1 MTRLNSEINKILA
14 SDDIKKRFADLG
26 AEIRPMSVPQFTA
39 FVQAESAK
47 YIGVIKD
54 TGVTPE

>member
-1 MTRLNSEINKILA
+1 
-14 SDDIKKRFADLG
+14 
-26 AEIRPMSVPQFTA
+26 MSVAEFTA